1 MNIEGNFNTLKVYM
15 KKIYCLINLTFQL
28 IILSL
33 LLTGC
38 GISADANSRQFDD
51 AWNRVILN
59 SDLGTRPDEQGE
71 KNGIIIEK
79 AIFEKDMISI
89 YCSSNDQIIY
99 AAAVIYSHTA
109 DNTFTE
115 VLSTDIFNNKN
126 HFIIPFEL
134 EYGKLKSGDNLEI
147 SLLPKSPID
156 EEASEPFCF
165 SDITLYDNKSE
176 VIDIDEKISMG
187 EYCSFHLSKVEIS
200 PYRIKLVI
208 DDIQVNNKDV
218 QAAVFL
224 VDKNNKMEAMGGKVF
239 LYCYAAEPE
248 FSTQDKEISVYF
260 YYGDNSSTLY
270 PIIYLFEDYTNEI
283 EARTLDNVVLSLDEY

>member
-1 MNIEGNFNTLKVYM
+1 M
-15 KKIYCLINLTFQL
+15 KRIYCIINLTLQL

-38 GISADANSRQFDD
+38 GISADADSGQFDD
-51 AWNRVILN
+51 AWNKVILN
-59 SDLGTRPDEQGE
+59 SDLGSRPDEQVE

-89 YCSSNDQIIY
+89 YCSSDNQIVF
-99 AAAVIYSHTA
+99 ASAVIYSHTA
-109 DNTFTE
+109 DNTVTE
-115 VLSTDIFNNKN
+115 ELSTDIFNNKN

-134 EYGKLKSGDNLEI
+134 EHGKLKSGDNLEI

-165 SDITLYDNKSE
+165 SDITLYDDKSK

-200 PYRIKLVI
+200 SYRIKLVI
-208 DDIQVNNKDV
+208 DDIEGNIVNNKDV

-224 VDKNNKMEAMGGKVF
+224 VDKNNKMQALGGKVF
-239 LYCYAAEPE
+239 LYCDAAEPE
-248 FSTQDKEISVYF
+248 FSMQDKEISVYF
-260 YYGDNSSTLY
+260 YYGDNASTLY
-270 PIIYLFEDYTNEI
+270 PIVYLYEDYTNEI
-283 EARTLDNVVLSLDEY
+283 ESKTLENVVLSLDE